1 MISENEIAEFFK
13 HVHNLKHLA
22 DIPLLS
28 EKFRK
33 LEEQVYNNKVEDT
46 LGDIIPPDKICEVLK
61 ISPRTLFS
69 LRKRGSISYH
79 KIGKNIII
87 TRAQLLEFL
96 SAHEVKASNRISSTT
111 INKSK

>member
-1 MISENEIAEFFK
+1 MISENEIAELFK
-13 HVHNLKHLA
+13 QAHNLKHLA

-28 EKFRK
+28 EEVRK
-33 LEEQVYNNKVEDT
+33 LSEQVYNNKVEDT
-46 LGDIIPPDKICEVLK
+46 LYDILPPEKICAALK
-61 ISPRTLFS
+61 ISPRTLFT

-96 SAHEVKASNRISSTT
+96 SAHEVKASNRISPSA